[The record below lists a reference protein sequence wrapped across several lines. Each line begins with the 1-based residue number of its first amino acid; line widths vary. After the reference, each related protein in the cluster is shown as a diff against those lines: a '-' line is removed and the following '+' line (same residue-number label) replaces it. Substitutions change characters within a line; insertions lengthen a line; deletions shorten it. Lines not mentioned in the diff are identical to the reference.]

1 MNSYLISFILLITT
15 IILSNKHI
23 DIKKDSEW
31 YKCIRPKLTPP
42 EWIFGIIWTFIYI
55 LLFFSLANILDTKNS
70 FLISLFI
77 INLILQILWTYTFF
91 NVKRLDS
98 AFLIVQFLI
107 LTTSIIISLSKQN
120 VRYLLYPYLGW
131 LTFAL
136 TLNILAIKQNC

>member
-70 FLISLFI
+70 FLIR
-77 INLILQILWTYTFF
+77 F
-91 NVKRLDS
+91 NALP
-98 AFLIVQFLI
+98 ALNH
-107 LTTSIIISLSKQN
+107 SI
-120 VRYLLYPYLGW
+120 
-131 LTFAL
+131 
-136 TLNILAIKQNC
+136 